1 MMTAMNIRKSFQYA
15 AFATLSALSLSA
27 FAAPPQGGCEP
38 GAMPGMEAQQPMGG
52 MGGHHGFAMGLHS
65 LNLSDEQHD
74 KVFEL
79 MQSQMRQQH
88 EAMRAGRKA
97 QEELRQLAREPGF
110 DVAKAKPLAD
120 QLGQLQ
126 AQQLLRQ
133 AQAESQLRALLTPE
147 QRKALEERAGPRQHG
162 PRMMPGGRHHD

>member
-1 MMTAMNIRKSFQYA
+1 MNIRKSFQYA
-15 AFATLSALSLSA
+15 AVATLSALSLSA
-27 FAAPPQGGCEP
+27 FAAPRQGGCEP
-38 GAMPGMEAQQPMGG
+38 GAMPGMEAHQPMAGMGG
-52 MGGHHGFAMGLHS
+52 MGGHNGFAMGLHS

-79 MQSQMRQQH
+79 MQGQMRQQH

-110 DVAKAKPLAD
+110 DAAKAKPLAD

-147 QRKALEERAGPRQHG
+147 QRKKLDESAGQRQHG
-162 PRMMPGGRHHD
+162 PRMMPGERHHD